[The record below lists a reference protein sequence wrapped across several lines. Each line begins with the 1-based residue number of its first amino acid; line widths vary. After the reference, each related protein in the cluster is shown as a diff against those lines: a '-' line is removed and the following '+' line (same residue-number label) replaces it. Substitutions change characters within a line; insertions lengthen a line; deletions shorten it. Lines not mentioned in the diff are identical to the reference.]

1 MSRDMSA
8 TNQAETHAA
17 AGTIRTDWQRSAAY
31 TSEHRVQQC
40 SVSSLCQNEVPG

>member
-31 TSEHRVQQC
+31 TAEQVQQG